1 MKIGQQIDF
10 VRDNLPPL
18 KSPNT
23 DLVSA
28 WLTCGGQLLEE
39 DPYSWTVEDTNS
51 GPQQTVTWCMDGGIN
66 VKFGAEVVNFGEFR
80 RRWLSPTWC
89 VENPDHPISYMRLQ
103 RDNMAKMKAW
113 IKTLKPAV
121 LIRRGGRVAVIHP
134 DLPEAKKNKIL
145 AEL

>member
-39 DPYSWTVEDTNS
+39 DPHSWTVEDTNS
-51 GPQQTVTWCMDGGIN
+51 GPQQTVTWCLDGCIN